1 MDKFAQN
8 TALIGMGLGLMAL
21 LVLALSIVLKAKR
34 KIGLGSLWS
43 SIIFFLIFTLAGGM
57 MFSLSL
63 SARAYS
69 LLNSD
74 QRIGQV
80 VCINTGSGLQMRYID
95 EIKGAKHVFPL
106 TGDQWM
112 IQGYILRWKPFLRFL
127 GAKPY
132 YRVTRFSGRWESA
145 DSTTISNYQL
155 FREPGYWGFLL
166 RYGQKLPLIDAV
178 QGIAAFQ
185 YPGQDTFQV
194 YITDAGFVLKK

>member
-8 TALIGMGLGLMAL
+8 TVLIGVGLGILAL
-21 LVLALSIVLKAKR
+21 LVLALSIFLKAKK

-43 SIIFFLIFTLAGGM
+43 SVIFFLIFILAGGL

-63 SARAYS
+63 FARAYS
-69 LLNSD
+69 LLNND

-80 VCINTGSGLQMRYID
+80 VCIQTDNGLQMRYID
-95 EIKGAKHVFPL
+95 ETTGAKHVFPL
-106 TGDQWM
+106 AGDQWM

-127 GAKPY
+127 GARPY

-145 DSTTISNYQL
+145 DSTTISNYSL
-155 FREPGYWGFLL
+155 FKEPGYWDALL
-166 RYGQKLPLIDAV
+166 HYGQKLPLIDAV

-185 YPGQDTFQV
+185 YPGPDTFKV
-194 YITDAGFVLKK
+194 YITDAGFILKK

>member
-8 TALIGMGLGLMAL
+8 TALLGLGFGL
-21 LVLALSIVLKAKR
+21 LALIILVASVALKVKK

-43 SIIFFLIFTLAGGM
+43 AFLFFLILLLAGAS

-63 SARAYS
+63 FARTYS
-69 LLNSD
+69 LLNND
-74 QRIGQV
+74 KLIGTV
-80 VCINTGSGLQMRYID
+80 TALKTESGLQMSYTD
-95 EIKGAKHVFPL
+95 ESTGAKHVFPL
-106 TGDQWM
+106 AGDQWM

-145 DSTTISNYQL
+145 DSTTVCNYQL
-155 FREPGYWGFLL
+155 VKEPGYWGTLL
-166 RYGQKLPLIDAV
+166 RYGQKYPLIDAV

-185 YPGQDTFQV
+185 YPDPNAYMV

>member
-8 TALIGMGLGLMAL
+8 TALLGLGLGL
-21 LVLALSIVLKAKR
+21 LALIILVASIVLKVKK

-43 SIIFFLIFTLAGGM
+43 GFLFFLILLLAGAC

-63 SARAYS
+63 FVRTYS
-69 LLNSD
+69 ILSND
-74 QRIGQV
+74 QRIGTV
-80 VCINTGSGLQMRYID
+80 TAFKTDNGLQMRYID
-95 EIKGAKHVFPL
+95 DAAGVKYVFPL
-106 TGDQWM
+106 AGDQWM

-145 DSTTISNYQL
+145 DSTTITNYQL
-155 FREPGYWGFLL
+155 VKEPGYWGTLL

-185 YPGQDTFQV
+185 YPDPNAYAV

>member
-8 TALIGMGLGLMAL
+8 TALLGIGLGA
-21 LVLALSIVLKAKR
+21 LALIVIVSSIVLKVKK

-43 SIIFFLIFTLAGGM
+43 AFLFFLILLLAGAC

-63 SARAYS
+63 FARTYS
-69 LLNSD
+69 LLNND
-74 QRIGQV
+74 QRIGTV
-80 VCINTGSGLQMRYID
+80 TAFKTDNGLQMRYTE
-95 EIKGAKHVFPL
+95 EITGARHVFPL
-106 TGDQWM
+106 AGDQWM

-132 YRVTRFSGRWESA
+132 YRVTRFSGRWESP
-145 DSTTISNYQL
+145 DSTTITNYQL
-155 FREPGYWGFLL
+155 VKEPGYWGTLL
-166 RYGQKLPLIDAV
+166 RYGQRLPLIDAV

-185 YPGQDTFQV
+185 YPDDGAYTV

>member
-1 MDKFAQN
+1 MDTFAQN
-8 TALIGMGLGLMAL
+8 AALLGLGLGLLAVIILVASIAL
-21 LVLALSIVLKAKR
+21 KIKK

-43 SIIFFLIFTLAGGM
+43 GFLFFLILLLAGAT

-63 SARAYS
+63 FARTYS
-69 LLNSD
+69 LLSND
-74 QRIGQV
+74 QLIGTV
-80 VCINTGSGLQMRYID
+80 TAFKTDNGLQMRFTD
-95 EIKGAKHVFPL
+95 ETTGARHVFPL
-106 TGDQWM
+106 AGDQWM

-132 YRVTRFSGRWESA
+132 YRITRFSGRWESP
-145 DSTTISNYQL
+145 DSTTVCNYQL
-155 FREPGYWGFLL
+155 VKEPGYWGALL

-185 YPGQDTFQV
+185 HSGPDTFMV

>member
-1 MDKFAQN
+1 MDTFAHN
-8 TALIGMGLGLMAL
+8 TALLGICLGS
-21 LVLALSIVLKAKR
+21 LALIVIVSSVILKIKK

-43 SIIFFLIFTLAGGM
+43 AFLFFLILLLAGAC

-63 SARAYS
+63 FARTYS
-69 LLNSD
+69 LLNND

-80 VCINTGSGLQMRYID
+80 VCFKTDSGLQMRYFD
-95 EIKGAKHVFPL
+95 DAAGAKHVFPL
-106 TGDQWM
+106 AGDQWM

-132 YRVTRFSGRWESA
+132 YRVTRFSGRWESP
-145 DSTTISNYQL
+145 DSTTITNYQL
-155 FREPGYWGFLL
+155 VMEPGYWGALL

-185 YPGQDTFQV
+185 YPGNDTFKV